1 MRHLRGLTLWELLCT
16 LSIAAIALTGA
27 IPAFRSFLLDARL
40 TADVNGWV
48 LAVQVARSEAAKRGR
63 PVIVCKTDDTWRCGG
78 TDLPIDA
85 GWMVFV
91 NLDDK
96 YPPRRSASE
105 PLLYVHDPE
114 IAGTAISNRPYYE
127 FRVGRRSTNGTT
139 VFCDQRGAAAAK
151 AVIVSYTGRPRV
163 DRVDA
168 DRRPLKCAALT

>member
-1 MRHLRGLTLWELLCT
+1 MRHPRGLTLWELLCT
-16 LSIAAIALTGA
+16 LSIAAVALTGG
-27 IPAFRSFLLDARL
+27 IPAFRSFLLEARL

-63 PVIVCKTDDTWRCGG
+63 PVIVCKTDDTRRCG
-78 TDLPIDA
+78 DAALPADA

-91 NLDDK
+91 NLDDE

-105 PLLYVHDPE
+105 PLLYMHDPE
-114 IAGTAISNRPYYE
+114 ITGTVVSNRPYYE

-139 VFCDQRGAAAAK
+139 VFCDQRGSVAAK

-168 DRRPLKCAALT
+168 DHHALKCAALT